1 MSATGSDGLPAAGA
15 AAAGLRH
22 IVELTGKDSMG
33 VTSVE
38 PSDDGWTVDV
48 EVVEDRRI
56 PSANDVLA
64 LYEVRVDRTGTL
76 LSYRRRSRYLRS
88 RGNHAEGP

>member
-1 MSATGSDGLPAAGA
+1 MPTRDSSELPAAGA

-33 VTSVE
+33 VTSVA

-64 LYEVRVDRTGTL
+64 LYEVRVDRAGTL

-88 RGNHAEGP
+88 RGNSGEGP